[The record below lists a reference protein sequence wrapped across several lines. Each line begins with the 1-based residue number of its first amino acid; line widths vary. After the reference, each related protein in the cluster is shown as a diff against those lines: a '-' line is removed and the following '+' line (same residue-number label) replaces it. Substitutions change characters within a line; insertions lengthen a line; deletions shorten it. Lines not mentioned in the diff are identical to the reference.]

1 MSRLWLAALG
11 AAAVIA
17 CGDDNNDPNNLF
29 PDVAGTY
36 DIEGEFDGIDP
47 NDASFI
53 GTMTIEQESLESS
66 LLTGTANITVTTT
79 TIGSFPV
86 TNAELLDASVD
97 LAGQVVFQLRD
108 EAQDVTW
115 DFQGERGGDII
126 DGDHTVTQ
134 GDATLTGT
142 WTADRR

>member
-17 CGDDNNDPNNLF
+17 CGDDTNPNELF

-36 DIEGEFDGIDP
+36 DIEGQFDGIDP
-47 NDASFI
+47 GDASFT

-66 LLTGTANITVTTT
+66 LLTGTATITVTTT
-79 TIGSFPV
+79 NIGNFTV
-86 TNAELLDASVD
+86 ANTELLDASVD

-108 EAQDVTW
+108 EGQDVTW
-115 DFQGERGGDII
+115 DFQGERAGDII
-126 DGDHTVTQ
+126 EGDHAGTQ
-134 GDATLTGT
+134 GVATWTGT

>member
-17 CGDDNNDPNNLF
+17 CADDGEPNNTF
-29 PDVAGTY
+29 PDVAGRY
-36 DIEGEFDGIDP
+36 DIEGEFDGLDP
-47 NDASFI
+47 NTNFFT

-66 LLTGTANITVTTT
+66 LLTGTANINVTSS
-79 TIGSFPV
+79 IGPLVV

-97 LAGQVVFQLRD
+97 RAGQVVFQLRD
-108 EAQDVTW
+108 EEQDVTW
-115 DFQGERGGDII
+115 DFQGERDGGVI

-134 GDATLTGT
+134 GTATLTGT
-142 WTADRR
+142 WTAERQ